1 MAIAAPWLVRTV
13 LAPGFSPEQQA
24 LTVELVRWMLISTVI
39 FGFSGI
45 VMGVLNSFQ
54 HFLLPALAPILYNLA
69 IIAGAWF
76 LAPKLGVFGLVLGV
90 VVGAALHLDVQLIGL
105 WWYGARYTATLGLQD
120 PKVRE
125 VARLMGPRV
134 LGLAAVQINFWINTL
149 LASSLQTGSL
159 AALNYAWLL
168 MLLPQGIV
176 AQGVATAAFP
186 TFASLQSQR
195 RWVELRRI
203 ITSTLRGILFL
214 AIPAAVG
221 LLVWGPPLVRVL
233 LERGE
238 FTPESTALTT
248 TALAFY
254 SLGLIGHSAVEIQA
268 RAFYALHNTRTPVI
282 VGVVTMALNTLL
294 SLILR
299 GPLAHGGLA
308 LANTIAITLEMSL
321 LMVLLSTAIGGMDW
335 GGGVAP
341 GGLIWKEN
349 SATVWLS

>member
-1 MAIAAPWLVRTV
+1 
-13 LAPGFSPEQQA
+13 
-24 LTVELVRWMLISTVI
+24 
-39 FGFSGI
+39 
-45 VMGVLNSFQ
+45 
-54 HFLLPALAPILYNLA
+54 
-69 IIAGAWF
+69 
-76 LAPKLGVFGLVLGV
+76 
-90 VVGAALHLDVQLIGL
+90 
-105 WWYGARYTATLGLQD
+105 
-120 PKVRE
+120 
-125 VARLMGPRV
+125 MGPRV

-335 GGGVAP
+335 GGLRETVLKTGAAAIAMGATLFWMTNRFAGGNKYLLGV
-341 GGLIWKEN
+341 GGLIVGGVVFLVV
-349 SATVWLS
+349 ATLLRTPELASLRRLLPGRPTKAPGT